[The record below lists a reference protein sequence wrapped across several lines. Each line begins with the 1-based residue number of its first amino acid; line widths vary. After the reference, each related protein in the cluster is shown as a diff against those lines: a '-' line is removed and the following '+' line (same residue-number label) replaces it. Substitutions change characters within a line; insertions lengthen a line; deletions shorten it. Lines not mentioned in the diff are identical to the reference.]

1 VFPNPFVT
9 ADQSI
14 LGSFTVAWV
23 YFRNSISM
31 GGIDKSHAQ
40 KVSGVTTSIPLEFR
54 GPVPVRDLG
63 VVEHCPKACCTLV
76 FDTVLDI
83 RTSEKIMFSMFSEL
97 LRSRMVLLTP
107 GCDDSNFQTR
117 SQINTKM
124 TIKFP
129 DDACAITC
137 TWKAYLLLK
146 RQFKNKKQMNEIF
159 YDITPIL
166 GSSADYCEKRSHD
179 RMVY

>member
-9 ADQSI
+9 ADKSI

-40 KVSGVTTSIPLEFR
+40 KVSGVTTSIPLECR
-54 GPVPVRDLG
+54 CPVPVRDLG
-63 VVEHCPKACCTLV
+63 VEEHCPKACCTLV

-83 RTSEKIMFSMFSEL
+83 RTSEKIMFTMFSEL
-97 LRSRMVLLTP
+97 LRSRMVLAP

-117 SQINTKM
+117 SLINTKM
-124 TIKFP
+124 TIKFRY
-129 DDACAITC
+129 DARAITC

-146 RQFKNKKQMNEIF
+146 RQFKNKKQMNEIC
-159 YDITPIL
+159 YDNSP
-166 GSSADYCEKRSHD
+166 DYEEK
-179 RMVY
+179 V